1 MVDGRY
7 KFPFFF
13 VFFFFL
19 FFSSLCVNLLLLLS
33 TYFLEHVCYL
43 QFLSDSL
50 LKENSVLF
58 YLLSSFLS

>member
-13 VFFFFL
+13 VFFFL

-33 TYFLEHVCYL
+33 TYFLDHVCYL

-50 LKENSVLF
+50 LKENSVF